1 MVCSTRGEGE
11 GETMMGVLSFFLL
24 LGVLSF
30 LVFLVVETSFDGGG
44 PRGVTGA
51 GSRTPLVSKRPTEVS
66 YLRGSFFFASHLAR
80 TKPAL
85 QGTIALGFSKS
96 IKPS

>member
-1 MVCSTRGEGE
+1 
-11 GETMMGVLSFFLL
+11 MMGVLSFFLLL

-44 PRGVTGA
+44 PRGVPAGA

-66 YLRGSFFFASHLAR
+66 NLRGSFFFGL
-80 TKPAL
+80 P
-85 QGTIALGFSKS
+85 
-96 IKPS
+96 PC